1 MLFNKKPRW
10 LRVDGIIINLD
21 RVSFFARGTADKND
35 TGVVFNDTKEPIRLR
50 NTTLD
55 DIHYFL
61 KHGRP
66 RKRKA

>member
-1 MLFNKKPRW
+1 MFGRKPRW
-10 LRVDGIIINLD
+10 LRHGGNLICLD
-21 RVSFFARGTADKND
+21 RVDDFARVEND
-35 TGVVFNDTKEPIRLR
+35 VRVFFHNDPNYTVLSDI
-50 NTTLD
+50 TLD